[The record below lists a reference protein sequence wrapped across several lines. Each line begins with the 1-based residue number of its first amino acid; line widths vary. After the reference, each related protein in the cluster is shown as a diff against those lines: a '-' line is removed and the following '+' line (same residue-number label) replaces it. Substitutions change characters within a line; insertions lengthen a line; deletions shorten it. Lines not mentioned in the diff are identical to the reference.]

1 MKFSSRR
8 KSKTAKR
15 PAARPRAS
23 DRAEAGVA
31 PRVVVLAAGIGSRMR
46 STLPKVLHR
55 IGGRTLLDAVLDT
68 ATSVNP
74 SRIVIVL
81 GAGREKVELSLA
93 GRDVTLVVQDPPLGT
108 GDAVRSALT
117 ALSDGA
123 GPVVVLSGDAPLL
136 TPGTLSHL
144 IERQREND
152 LDLALLTFRP
162 PEVGD
167 LGRVVRDRRGRVLR
181 IVEARDATAR
191 ERNLTEANAGAYCFE
206 ARALGRALPKLE
218 RHGKTG
224 EYYLTDAVEI
234 LAPGGGVEAIEAA
247 DWREGWGI
255 NTRREL
261 AAAEEIERRR
271 CLERAFDAGA
281 TIVDPA
287 TTRID
292 GRVRFEPDA
301 VVHPFVCLEGDTLL
315 EQGCE
320 VLPFTRVTGST
331 VGPGAVVGPHCEIE
345 GARIGPRARVGP
357 FARLRPGTV
366 LEEDVRVGNFVE
378 TKMAVLRA
386 GVKAPHLSYLGD
398 TEIGAG
404 TNIGAGVITCNYDG
418 EKKHHTSIGEG
429 AFIGSDS
436 QLVAPVT
443 VGKGAYVG
451 AGSTITRDVPDG
463 ALAVTRSPQKNLE
476 GWASKR
482 RARKSKKSSD
492 TGLGT
497 ED

>member
-1 MKFSSRR
+1 
-8 KSKTAKR
+8 
-15 PAARPRAS
+15 
-23 DRAEAGVA
+23 
-31 PRVVVLAAGIGSRMR
+31 MR

-68 ATSVNP
+68 ATSLNP

-81 GAGREKVELSLA
+81 GAGRERVEPSLS
-93 GRDVTLVVQDPPLGT
+93 GRDVSVVVQDPPLGT
-108 GDAVRSALT
+108 GDAARRALA

-123 GPVVVLSGDAPLL
+123 GPIVVLSGDAPLL
-136 TPGTLSHL
+136 TAATLSRL
-144 IERQREND
+144 VDRQRD
-152 LDLALLTFRP
+152 QGLDLALLTFRP
-162 PEVGD
+162 PDAGD
-167 LGRVVRDRRGRVLR
+167 LGRVVRDRAGRVRR
-181 IVEARDATAR
+181 IVEARNATAR
-191 ERNLTEANAGAYCFE
+191 ERELTEANAGAYCF
-206 ARALGRALPKLE
+206 ASKALVRATSKLAKN
-218 RHGKTG
+218 GKTG

-234 LAPGGGVEAIEAA
+234 LARDGKVEALETG

-255 NTRREL
+255 NTRQEL

-271 CLERAFDAGA
+271 SLERAFDAGA
-281 TIVDPA
+281 SIVDPA
-287 TTRID
+287 TTRI
-292 GRVRFEPDA
+292 GPRVRLEPDA
-301 VVHPFVCLEGDTLL
+301 VVHPFVCLDGDTLL

-320 VLPFTRVTGST
+320 ILPFTRVTDST
-331 VGPGAVVGPHCEIE
+331 VGPAAVVGPHCEIE

-386 GVKAPHLSYLGD
+386 GAKASHLSYLGD
-398 TEIGAG
+398 AEIGAG
-404 TNIGAGVITCNYDG
+404 ANIGAGVITCNYDG

-436 QLVAPVT
+436 QLVAPVS

-463 ALAVTRSPQKNLE
+463 ALAVTRTPQKNLE

-482 RARKSKKSSD
+482 KARKVAK
-492 TGLGT
+492 TV
-497 ED
+497 

>member
-1 MKFSSRR
+1 
-8 KSKTAKR
+8 
-15 PAARPRAS
+15 
-23 DRAEAGVA
+23 
-31 PRVVVLAAGIGSRMR
+31 MR

-81 GAGREKVELSLA
+81 GAGRERIEPTLA
-93 GRDVTLVVQDPPLGT
+93 GRDVSIVVQDPPLGT
-108 GDAVRSALT
+108 GDAVRRAAA
-117 ALSDGA
+117 ALSDGMS
-123 GPVVVLSGDAPLL
+123 PIVVLSGDTPLL
-136 TPGTLSHL
+136 THATLSRL
-144 IERQREND
+144 IERQREGG

-162 PEVGD
+162 PEIGD
-167 LGRVVRDRRGRVLR
+167 LGRVVRNRQGGLLR
-181 IVEARDATAR
+181 IVEARNATAR
-191 ERNLTEANAGAYCFE
+191 EKELTEANAGAYCFSAKAL
-206 ARALGRALPKLE
+206 ARTLAKLE
-218 RHGKTG
+218 RNGKTG
-224 EYYLTDAVEI
+224 EYYLTEAVEI
-234 LAPGGGVEAIEAA
+234 LAPGGAVEGLEAG

-255 NTRREL
+255 NTRQEL

-271 CLERAFDAGA
+271 CLERAFEAGA

-287 TTRID
+287 TTRI
-292 GRVRFEPDA
+292 GARVRFEPDA
-301 VVHPFVCLEGDTLL
+301 VVHPFVCLDGDTLL

-320 VLPFTRVTGST
+320 ILPFTRVTGST
-331 VGPGAVVGPHCEIE
+331 VGPGAIVGPHCEIE
-345 GARIGPRARVGP
+345 DSRIGPRARVGP
-357 FARLRPGTV
+357 FARLRAGTM

-386 GVKAPHLSYLGD
+386 GAKASHLSYLGD

-404 TNIGAGVITCNYDG
+404 ANIGAGVITCNYDG

-463 ALAVTRSPQKNLE
+463 ALAVTRTPQKNLE

-482 RARKSKKSSD
+482 KARKAAKSA
-492 TGLGT
+492 
-497 ED
+497 

>member
-1 MKFSSRR
+1 
-8 KSKTAKR
+8 
-15 PAARPRAS
+15 
-23 DRAEAGVA
+23 
-31 PRVVVLAAGIGSRMR
+31 MR

-81 GAGREKVELSLA
+81 GAGRERIEPTLA
-93 GRDVTLVVQDPPLGT
+93 GRDVSIVVQDPPLGT
-108 GDAVRSALT
+108 GDAVRRAAA
-117 ALSDGA
+117 ALSDGMS
-123 GPVVVLSGDAPLL
+123 PIVVLSADTPLL
-136 TPGTLSHL
+136 THATLSRL
-144 IERQREND
+144 IERQREGG

-162 PEVGD
+162 PEIGD
-167 LGRVVRDRRGRVLR
+167 LGRVVRNRQGGLLR
-181 IVEARDATAR
+181 IVEARNATAR
-191 ERNLTEANAGAYCFE
+191 EKELTEANAGAYCFSAKAL
-206 ARALGRALPKLE
+206 ARTLAKLE
-218 RHGKTG
+218 RNGKTG

-234 LAPGGGVEAIEAA
+234 LAPGGAVEGLEAG

-255 NTRREL
+255 NTRQEL

-271 CLERAFDAGA
+271 CLERAFEAGA

-287 TTRID
+287 TTRI
-292 GRVRFEPDA
+292 GARVRFEPDA
-301 VVHPFVCLEGDTLL
+301 VVHPFVCLDGDTLL

-320 VLPFTRVTGST
+320 ILPFTRVTGST
-331 VGPGAVVGPHCEIE
+331 VGPGAIVGPHCEIE
-345 GARIGPRARVGP
+345 DSRIGPRARVGP
-357 FARLRPGTV
+357 FARLRAGTM

-386 GVKAPHLSYLGD
+386 GAKASHLSYLGD

-404 TNIGAGVITCNYDG
+404 ANIGAGVITCNYDG

-463 ALAVTRSPQKNLE
+463 ALAVTRTPQKNLE

-482 RARKSKKSSD
+482 KARKAAKSA
-492 TGLGT
+492 
-497 ED
+497 